1 MRKSDAMP
9 SKYFRAKDLPDGW
22 TLQAEVE
29 LARLEKF
36 EGEGRGKES
45 TEKMVVYFRRQ
56 KSALV
61 VGSVIWDQIVASTG
75 GEEDSD
81 LWKGHVVELFKTTC
95 QFGRETVDCIRVRE
109 ASKKAAPKK
118 AALKAAPK
126 IVPPEEDEMAYDS
139 DEAAE
144 D

>member
-9 SKYFRAKDLPDGW
+9 SKYFRAKDLPEEW
-22 TLQAEVE
+22 TLQVEIE

-36 EGEGRGKES
+36 EGERGKES
-45 TEKMVVYFRRQ
+45 TEKMVVFFRRQ

-61 VGSVIWDQIVASTG
+61 VGSVVWDQIVEATG

-95 QFGRETVDCIRVRE
+95 QFGREEVDCIRVRK
-109 ASKKAAPKK
+109 AAQKAAPKK

-126 IVPPEEDEMAYDS
+126 IVPPEEEDLVTHDS
-139 DEAAE
+139 DEAVE
-144 D
+144 S

>member
-9 SKYFRAKDLPDGW
+9 SKYFRAKDLPAGW
-22 TLQAEVE
+22 SLPVE
-29 LARLEKF
+29 IEMSRLEKF
-36 EGEGRGKES
+36 EGERGGKE

-61 VGSVIWDQIVASTG
+61 VGSVVWDQIVSATG

-81 LWKGHVVELFKTTC
+81 LWKGHTVELFRTTC
-95 QFGRETVDCIRVRE
+95 QFGREEVDCIRVRK
-109 ASKKAAPKK
+109 ASKPTAKAAVRRTP
-118 AALKAAPK
+118 PK
-126 IVPPEEDEMAYDS
+126 IVPPEEEDLVTHDS
-139 DEAAE
+139 DEAVE